1 MGSSTRYSINSLSAI
16 RAVDCDVLAAENKK
30 DVVEF
35 VVSEEENKAN
45 KSEGVQD
52 DQINRLLFYIALIV
66 LGIAVIALSAAFIA
80 CLIQK

>member
-1 MGSSTRYSINSLSAI
+1 MGSSTRYSISSLSAI

-35 VVSEEENKAN
+35 SVSEEENQAN

-52 DQINRLLFYIALIV
+52 D
-66 LGIAVIALSAAFIA
+66 
-80 CLIQK
+80 

>member
-1 MGSSTRYSINSLSAI
+1 MSQVTGLP
-16 RAVDCDVLAAENKK
+16 
-30 DVVEF
+30 